1 MASKLAEAE
10 HPVACP
16 PQWLPVLLATASTSD
31 IKSDTYIKGVDTTM
45 SNAHARCLGQAK
57 DMVSALGLARHRA
70 ASGFTSKMYFDATR
84 TFVLK
89 KDKQTFVSVHTPFER
104 ETCVLQKLQQFPW
117 APRLFCTGTD
127 YILTSYSGQP
137 ACLERLPQDYMAQVA
152 TILSDLQSLGVRHN
166 EVQKSHNDLHKTDFL
181 MDERTGRLSLVDYG
195 WASLNGSLAM
205 NCTAH
210 GGRVV
215 SAKGTRP
222 HNPVIDLGFERPET
236 PSSVRMPRCVQK
248 SDRTAAMSP
257 DPAPATLP
265 PSVLDGLAPMTL
277 SHTRFKP
284 YRNASRSRPQL
295 QTRNWQESM
304 HVSVLPA
311 APGAELHLLM
321 FWNPSAAASAARYD
335 QALQRFHGSIVGG
348 AVHLAFGNATLSA
361 AKLTEFYRANMPAG
375 YRISK
380 DPRGRQ
386 PFVIL
391 FLRLLSSSW
400 TKCRGGIS
408 SRGQP
413 LCPPTNAFKVHVR
426 QAGGVTVHA
435 TDNAAEVESNLRT
448 LGIHVDEASVG
459 ARRVRVGKTA
469 TAMHCTRDPACP
481 HDPACFPRSLPQVM
495 AAATK
500 FAAVAAREDRVW
512 SSVVELLHSL
522 HDAGVAYLIS
532 RNWEHGLD
540 ELGLGPHPDVDLF
553 VSDYTLT
560 LSVIGGKRLHA
571 PGRILVSKL
580 VGRTVVSFDP
590 RYVGDGYI
598 DPAWATDAIRR
609 RRPEGPG
616 GTFVL
621 APVDHFFFLLYHAM
635 IHKTAIAP
643 DYNDR
648 LQLMGQMLLEGRGA
662 PKHEVPPDALL
673 RKGSMREAPR
683 PDRLAL
689 LRWYMSAHNYTFTRP
704 TDPSVGFNLE
714 PALMGESRRPCGV
727 SELRV

>member
-1 MASKLAEAE
+1 
-10 HPVACP
+10 
-16 PQWLPVLLATASTSD
+16 
-31 IKSDTYIKGVDTTM
+31 
-45 SNAHARCLGQAK
+45 
-57 DMVSALGLARHRA
+57 
-70 ASGFTSKMYFDATR
+70 
-84 TFVLK
+84 
-89 KDKQTFVSVHTPFER
+89 
-104 ETCVLQKLQQFPW
+104 
-117 APRLFCTGTD
+117 
-127 YILTSYSGQP
+127 
-137 ACLERLPQDYMAQVA
+137 
-152 TILSDLQSLGVRHN
+152 
-166 EVQKSHNDLHKTDFL
+166 
-181 MDERTGRLSLVDYG
+181 
-195 WASLNGSLAM
+195 M
-205 NCTAH
+205 N
-210 GGRVV
+210 
-215 SAKGTRP
+215 
-222 HNPVIDLGFERPET
+222 
-236 PSSVRMPRCVQK
+236 
-248 SDRTAAMSP
+248 
-257 DPAPATLP
+257 
-265 PSVLDGLAPMTL
+265 
-277 SHTRFKP
+277 
-284 YRNASRSRPQL
+284 
-295 QTRNWQESM
+295 
-304 HVSVLPA
+304 VSVLPAA

-321 FWNPSAAASAARYD
+321 FWNPSPD
-335 QALQRFHGSIVGG
+335 
-348 AVHLAFGNATLSA
+348 
-361 AKLTEFYRANMPAG
+361 G
-375 YRISK
+375 YRIST

-469 TAMHCTRDPACP
+469 TAMHCTRDPVCP

-500 FAAVAAREDRVW
+500 FAAVAARDRVW

-673 RKGSMREAPR
+673 RKGSMRKAPR

-689 LRWYMSAHNYTFTRP
+689 LWW
-704 TDPSVGFNLE
+704 
-714 PALMGESRRPCGV
+714 
-727 SELRV
+727 

>member
-1 MASKLAEAE
+1 MCDFFAVLML
-10 HPVACP
+10 VAGVCAVGAHRGP
-16 PQWLPVLLATASTSD
+16 NSDPNILLNTS
-31 IKSDTYIKGVDTTM
+31 IKGDTTM
-45 SNAHARCLGQAK
+45 SDGAHVRCLGRAK
-57 DMVSALGLARHRA
+57 GMVSALGLGERA
-70 ASGFTSKMYFDATR
+70 SWTSSSTSDMYFDATR
-84 TFVLK
+84 TLVLK
-89 KDKQTFVSVHTPFER
+89 KHTKYLVHTPRER
-104 ETCVLQKLQQFPW
+104 EICVLQKLQQFPW

-127 YILTSYSGQP
+127 YMLTSYSGQP
-137 ACLERLPQDYMAQVA
+137 ACQERLPQDYMAQVA
-152 TILSDLQSLGVRHN
+152 TILSDIQSVGVRHN
-166 EVQKSHNDLHKTDFL
+166 DLQKGSLTDFL
-181 MDERTGRLSLVDYG
+181 IDERTGRLSLVDYG

-222 HNPVIDLGFERPET
+222 HNSMIDLGFERPET
-236 PSSVRMPRCVQK
+236 PSSVSMPRCAQK
-248 SDRTAAMSP
+248 SRRTAAMSP
-257 DPAPATLP
+257 DPAPA
-265 PSVLDGLAPMTL
+265 
-277 SHTRFKP
+277 
-284 YRNASRSRPQL
+284 RPQL

-304 HVSVLPA
+304 NVSVLPAA

-321 FWNPSAAASAARYD
+321 FWNPSAAASAAMYD

-361 AKLTEFYRANMPAG
+361 AKLTEFYRANLPAG
-375 YRISK
+375 SRIST
-380 DPRGRQ
+380 DPRGCQ

-413 LCPPTNAFKVHVR
+413 LCPPTNAFKMHVR

-435 TDNAAEVESNLRT
+435 TDNAAELESNLRT
-448 LGIHVDEASVG
+448 LGIYVDEASVG

-500 FAAVAAREDRVW
+500 FAAVAARHRVW

-532 RNWEHGLD
+532 RNSEHGFD

-643 DYNDR
+643 DYKDR

-662 PKHEVPPDALL
+662 PKHEVPPGALL

-683 PDRLAL
+683 SDRLAL

-704 TDPSVGFNLE
+704 IDPSVGFNLE
-714 PALMGESRRPCGV
+714 PALVGESRRPCGV